1 MSTKSYN
8 TLSDTEKEKIIRK
21 LYEAEKKSFQDIAQ
35 ILDTYPNK
43 VRRDAIKYKINI
55 RDKSLAQKN
64 ALSSGKHC
72 HPTKGKVRDD
82 NTKQKIGLG
91 VLKSW
96 ENLPAQEL
104 EKRKL
109 IAKNNWDNMS
119 DDQKEYI
126 QNKAT
131 KAVRHSSKVGSKL
144 ENFLLNKLLSEGYKV
159 NFHEEQILSN
169 TKLQI
174 DLFIPSINLAIEV
187 DGPSHFLPVWGSDA
201 LKRNQSYDQKKEGLL
216 IGKGLILIRI
226 KQTKD
231 FSKSRAALIYNK
243 LKQIIDQIQNK
254 TNNNKTITIED

>member
-1 MSTKSYN
+1 MNIKPYN
-8 TLSDTEKEKIIRK
+8 QLSDTEKEQIIRK
-21 LYEAEKKSFQDIAQ
+21 LYEKDKKSFQDIAI
-35 ILDTYPNK
+35 ILDTYANK
-43 VRRDAIKYKINI
+43 IRRDAIKYKINI

-72 HPTKGKVRDD
+72 HPTKGTTRDD
-82 NTKQKIGLG
+82 NTKQKIGIG
-91 VLKSW
+91 VLRSW
-96 ENLPAQEL
+96 ENLSDTEL

-131 KAVRHSSKVGSKL
+131 KAVRQSSKVGSKL
-144 ENFLLNKLLSEGYKV
+144 ENFLLNKLLSDGYKV
-159 NFHEEQILSN
+159 NFHAEQVLSN

-174 DLFIPSINLAIEV
+174 DLFIPSMNLAIEV
-187 DGPSHFLPVWGSDA
+187 DGPSHFLPVWGDEA

-216 IGKGLILIRI
+216 IGKGLTLIRI

-231 FSKSRAALIYNK
+231 FSKSRAELIYSK
-243 LKQIIDQIQNK
+243 LTETIHQIQSG
-254 TNNNKTITIED
+254 TNNKIITIED